1 MNISSSRNQWMT
13 AAVVLAALALAAAA
27 GWLATPASAQTFTD
41 SLTTK
46 RFAFGPVMVPPNPNP
61 NQNLNQG
68 VRITY
73 TNLARSAR
81 GVSIEFRHALNGTV
95 LKVEKGNVEPGKG
108 LVSTW
113 GGMIDTVPIYGVLTI
128 KAVSP
133 TEVVDPR
140 EAAAASM
147 ELVGAAGTVLLADPR
162 PTP

>member
-13 AAVVLAALALAAAA
+13 AAVILAALALAAAT
-27 GWLATPASAQTFTD
+27 GWLATPASAQTLTD

-46 RFAFGPVMVPPNPNP
+46 RFAFGPVTLPPSP
-61 NQNLNQG
+61 NQNPTQF

-73 TNLARSAR
+73 TNLAKSAR
-81 GVSIEFRHALNGTV
+81 GVSIEFRHALEGTS
-95 LKVEKGNVEPGKG
+95 LKIEKAKVEPGKG
-108 LVSTW
+108 LVSVW
-113 GGMIDTVPIYGVLTI
+113 GGMIDTLPICGVLTI

-133 TEVVDPR
+133 TEVVDVR